1 MTQTPAQGPLIRI
14 KPQPDVYTVML
25 VVAAVALAG
34 TIALVMYDLMAPPPN
49 GYGQTL
55 GQLFEP
61 LKELIPGR

>member
-1 MTQTPAQGPLIRI
+1 MTQTPAQGPLIQIRS
-14 KPQPDVYTVML
+14 QPDVYTVML
-25 VVAAVALAG
+25 VVAAVVLAG
-34 TIALVMYDLMAPPPN
+34 TIASVMYDLMAPPPN

>member
-14 KPQPDVYTVML
+14 RSQPDVYTVML
-25 VVAAVALAG
+25 IVAAVALAG
-34 TIALVMYDLMAPPPN
+34 TIALVMYDLTAAPPD
-49 GYGQTL
+49 GYGQTF